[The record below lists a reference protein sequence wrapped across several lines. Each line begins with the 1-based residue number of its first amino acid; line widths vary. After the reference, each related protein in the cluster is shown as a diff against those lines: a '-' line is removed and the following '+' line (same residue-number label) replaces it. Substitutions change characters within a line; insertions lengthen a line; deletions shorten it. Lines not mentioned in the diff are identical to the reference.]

1 MNSNEQ
7 FSVELLNA
15 YIDGELS
22 AEDELELLE
31 AMQKDTSLLKR
42 INELKRMKLLV
53 KNTYLPSA
61 KQPDSFTK
69 YRQLKFSV
77 LASALLSVGI
87 AGGWYSHHYTS
98 VYTVPNSRVSH
109 IDTSLDTVKVKEP
122 WNIVL
127 HVNSND
133 PYVQK
138 TILDETESLLES
150 FKQSKEKVKVE
161 IVAYGKG
168 VYLFDSKKT
177 QYKQRLKSLK
187 NSFNNLSYAVCGR
200 TVTRLEKNQGRKIK
214 LISKMTVARSG
225 IYQIIKRQK
234 QGWNYIRI

>member
-7 FSVELLNA
+7 FSIELLNA

-31 AMQKDTSLLKR
+31 AMQKDTALLKR

-53 KNTYLPSA
+53 KNIYLPSVKKPYFFA
-61 KQPDSFTK
+61 K

-77 LASALLSVGI
+77 LASALLFVGI
-87 AGGWYSHHYTS
+87 VSGWYSHYYAS
-98 VYTVPNSRVSH
+98 SYTVSNSSVSH
-109 IDTSLDTVKVKEP
+109 VEASPDSGKVKEP

-127 HVNSND
+127 HVNSSD

-187 NSFNNLSYAVCGR
+187 NSFDNLSYAVCGR
-200 TVTRLEKNQGRKIK
+200 TVSRLEKKQGRKIK